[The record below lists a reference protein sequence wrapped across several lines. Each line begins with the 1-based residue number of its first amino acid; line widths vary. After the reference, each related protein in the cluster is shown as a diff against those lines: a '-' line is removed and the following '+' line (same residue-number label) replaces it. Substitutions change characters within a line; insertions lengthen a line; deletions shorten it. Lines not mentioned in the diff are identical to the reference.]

1 MDITAELIGYLNSR
15 PDVGAR
21 AYPEHPADDSAPL
34 IVCARL
40 SGGIPEP
47 GVETARMRAWAYGGS
62 REGSAATARDI
73 VSALVE
79 WRWDAPNI
87 FNVSID
93 GQSDDIDPDNGACR
107 SGVVATVTY
116 CD

>member
-21 AYPEHPADDSAPL
+21 AYPEHPGGEPGPL
-34 IVCARL
+34 IVCTRL

-79 WRWDAPNI
+79 WRWDALNI

-93 GQSDDIDPDNGACR
+93 GQSDDMDPDTGEYR

-116 CD
+116 CE

>member
-21 AYPEHPADDSAPL
+21 AFPEHPGGEPGPL

-62 REGSAATARDI
+62 REGSAALARDI

-79 WRWDAPNI
+79 WRWDALDI

-93 GQSDDIDPDNGACR
+93 GQSDDMDPDTGEYR

-116 CD
+116 CE

>member
-15 PDVGAR
+15 QDVGAR
-21 AYPEHPADDSAPL
+21 AYPEHPGGEPGPL

-93 GQSDDIDPDNGACR
+93 GRSDDMDPDTGEYR

-116 CD
+116 CE

>member
-21 AYPEHPADDSAPL
+21 AYPEHPGGEQVPFIL
-34 IVCARL
+34 CARL

-62 REGSAATARDI
+62 REDSAATARDV

-79 WRWDAPNI
+79 WRWDALNI

-93 GQSDDIDPDNGACR
+93 GQSDDMDPDTGEYR

-116 CD
+116 CE

>member
-21 AYPEHPADDSAPL
+21 AYPEHPAGEPAPL

-62 REGSAATARDI
+62 RED
-73 VSALVE
+73 
-79 WRWDAPNI
+79 
-87 FNVSID
+87 
-93 GQSDDIDPDNGACR
+93 
-107 SGVVATVTY
+107 
-116 CD
+116 

>member
-15 PDVGAR
+15 PDLSAR
-21 AYPEHPADDSAPL
+21 AYPEHPGDEPEPL

-40 SGGIPEP
+40 SGSIPEP
-47 GVETARMRAWAYGGS
+47 GVETARLRAWAYGGT
-62 REGSAATARDI
+62 REGSAALARDV
-73 VSALVE
+73 VSALIE

-93 GQSDDIDPDNGACR
+93 GQSDDMDPDTGAYR

-116 CD
+116 CE

>member
-21 AYPEHPADDSAPL
+21 AYPEHPADGRAPL
-34 IVCARL
+34 AIATRL
-40 SGGIPEP
+40 SGSIPEP
-47 GVETARMRAWAYGGS
+47 GMRTARMRVWAYGGD
-62 REGSAATARDI
+62 REGSAALARDI

-79 WRWDAPNI
+79 WRWDAANI

-93 GQSDDIDPDNGACR
+93 GESDDIDPDSGESR
-107 SGVVATVTY
+107 SGIAATVTY
-116 CD
+116 CE

>member
-21 AYPEHPADDSAPL
+21 AYPEHPGGEPVPFIL
-34 IVCARL
+34 CARL

-62 REGSAATARDI
+62 REDSAATARDV

-79 WRWDAPNI
+79 WRWDALNI

-93 GQSDDIDPDNGACR
+93 GQSDDMDPDTGEYR

-116 CD
+116 CE